1 MILWKEHWTNEW
13 IGVILPDFW
22 FSLLE
27 KIRIIITNLFT
38 LLIMWTMRR
47 NISAN
52 NIFWAQ
58 IHNQSLA
65 AIFERGLS
73 YTLHIREKLQAG
85 LPSLLHGVPA
95 Y

>member
-1 MILWKEHWTNEW
+1 MEKFSLYVSERTILSVYQVYHFKSFMTSWTNEW

-27 KIRIIITNLFT
+27 KIRITITILFT

-52 NIFWAQ
+52 NMFWAQ

-65 AIFERGLS
+65 VVF
-73 YTLHIREKLQAG
+73 
-85 LPSLLHGVPA
+85 
-95 Y
+95 